1 MALSGGLNTARFLG
15 GWLLKSAAVLLAVAM
30 LNFFLLRLAP
40 GDPAVVM
47 AGEAGASDA
56 QFLEQIR
63 KDYGLD
69 RPLPEQL
76 WTYLA
81 NAARGNL
88 GYSYRNRRPVADMI
102 LERLPATILLTGSAF
117 VLALL
122 LGTALGVLA
131 AAREGRWQ
139 DGAITVVALA
149 FYAMPLFW
157 VGLLMIL
164 FFSAYLGWLPAFGM
178 ASFTLSGNAFAR
190 ALDTMWHLVL
200 PAFTLG
206 LFYVATYAR
215 LARASI
221 LEVKHQDFVR
231 TARAKGLPPGRI
243 LRAHMLRNALIP
255 VITFAGIQAGQ
266 LVGGAVVV
274 ETVFAWPGIGRLA
287 LDGLLQR
294 DYNLLMGVFLLSAML
309 VMVINLLTD
318 VLYRVADPRVRAGA

>member
-1 MALSGGLNTARFLG
+1 MMSAGMNAARFMG
-15 GWLLKSAAVLLAVAM
+15 GWLLKSAAVLLAVIV
-30 LNFFLLRLAP
+30 LNFLLLRLAP

-56 QFLEQIR
+56 QFLDQIR

-69 RPLPEQL
+69 RPLAEQL
-76 WTYLA
+76 LVYVT
-81 NAARGNL
+81 NAATGNL

-102 LERLPATILLTGSAF
+102 LERLPATLLLTGSAF
-117 VLALL
+117 VLALI

-164 FFSAYLGWLPAFGM
+164 FFSAYLGWFPAFGM
-178 ASFTLSGNAFAR
+178 ASFTISGGAFAR
-190 ALDTMWHLVL
+190 ALDTAWHLIL
-200 PAFTLG
+200 PALTLG

-231 TARAKGLPPGRI
+231 TARAKGLPSGRI
-243 LRAHMLRNALIP
+243 MRAHMLRNALLP

-287 LDGLLQR
+287 FEGLLQR
-294 DYNLLMGVFLLSAML
+294 DYNLLMGVFLLSAVM

-318 VLYRVADPRVRAGA
+318 ALYSVADPRVRGGA